1 MKKLN
6 KMLFATAFGIL
17 IGAQAISPVSANEI
31 NADNQVQEPQKEV
44 QNESVLI
51 RGKERG
57 SYKYT
62 LHRGSFLLWSD
73 DIVYFDTRSGKMS
86 YSSGDQDWGW
96 IFPNYIEGKGIKKTS
111 SSSSQHTY
119 AGKKYVTAGI
129 PTPWGAI
136 GPYGT
141 TVTDYIRVYGNSNA
155 TWW

>member
-1 MKKLN
+1 MKKLS
-6 KMLFATAFGIL
+6 KMLFVTAFGIL
-17 IGAQAISPVSANEI
+17 VGAQAISPVSANEG
-31 NADNQVQEPQKEV
+31 NADNGAQEPQEEV
-44 QNESVLI
+44 HNQSMLI

-73 DIVYFDTRSGKMS
+73 DIVYFDTRSGSIS

-96 IFPNYIEGKGIKKTS
+96 IIPNYIEGKGIKKTS

-136 GPYGT
+136 ALYG
-141 TVTDYIRVYGNSNA
+141 
-155 TWW
+155 